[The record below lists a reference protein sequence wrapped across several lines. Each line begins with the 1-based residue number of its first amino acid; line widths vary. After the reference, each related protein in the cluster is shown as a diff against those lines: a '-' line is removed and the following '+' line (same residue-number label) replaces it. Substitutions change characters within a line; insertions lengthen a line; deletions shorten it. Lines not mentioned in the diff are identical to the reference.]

1 MNKKILEASDVSK
14 ARQFIY
20 GIAILMIVFY
30 HSDFVIKN
38 NTINIVKAHMDI
50 GVEIFF
56 FLSGVSLYFAY
67 TKNDNTLTFYGHRLI
82 RVLPY
87 YLIFYGIVFT
97 YFNIIKEYNLSQF
110 FLNYTMLDF
119 WINGLGNSPWFLAA
133 ILVFYLIYPLFY
145 KIYFG
150 KKNKISLKIVF
161 LSTILLLMLAL
172 IIFCPHLRIF
182 ALRIPIFFIGCFM
195 GKLVYDNKEI
205 KTKHL
210 ISIIAVNIITLV
222 IYIIFKNTLGVKNLF
237 YVPLTFT
244 IIFVLTFLYKFNSCH
259 LIFLNKVISY
269 LGRYTLEI
277 YLTHE
282 KVKENLSK
290 ILKLINIDFNNT
302 VYQLVSII
310 VALLISVLLS
320 SLIKLILKPIYNKKE
335 KNI

>member
-1 MNKKILEASDVSK
+1 MNKKILEARDISK

-20 GIAILMIVFY
+20 GIAIIMIVFY
-30 HSDFVIKN
+30 HSDFRIDNSV
-38 NTINIVKAHMDI
+38 INIVKAHMDI

-67 TKNDNTLTFYGHRLI
+67 TKNNKPLIFYRNRLI

-87 YLIFYGIVFT
+87 YLIFYGIVFI
-97 YFNIIKEYNLSQF
+97 YFNIIKEYNLPQF

-119 WINGLGNSPWFLAA
+119 WIHGLGNSPWFLAA

-150 KKNKISLKIVF
+150 EKNKISFKIVF
-161 LSTILLLMLAL
+161 LSAILLFMLAL

-195 GKLVYDNKEI
+195 GKIVYDNKEI

-210 ISIIAVNIITLV
+210 ISIVVANIITLV

-237 YVPLTFT
+237 YIPLTFT
-244 IIFVLTFLYKFNSCH
+244 IIFVLTFLYKFNSCY
-259 LIFLNKVISY
+259 LAFLNKIISY
-269 LGRYTLEI
+269 LGGYTLEI

-282 KVKENLSK
+282 KVKENLFK
-290 ILKLINIDFNNT
+290 ILKLINIELNNT
-302 VYQLVSII
+302 LYQLVSII
-310 VALLISVLLS
+310 VALMISVLLS